1 LLLFCTCT
9 GIDTLVDVHGPGSN
23 GACPRQAASQKK
35 CGKKGETVDKQQP
48 EETKE
53 AKEVIIPV
61 SVEKDEPE
69 KKQETEPEPT
79 PVEAHPYSMV
89 HADAVAIARA
99 AEEAT
104 AQLLA
109 NVGQITLSPSKSPTP
124 ESDGWTMVDDN
135 VEKQAAAAAAEAQAA
150 AAAEAQAAAAETAAQ
165 IANEAAQAAKT
176 AAELGARPKQTT
188 EAVVLHHGT

>member
-1 LLLFCTCT
+1 MCT

-23 GACPRQAASQKK
+23 GACHRQAASQKK
-35 CGKKGETVDKQQP
+35 CGKKGEKQKA

-61 SVEKDEPE
+61 TVEKEEPE
-69 KKQETEPEPT
+69 KKKETEPEPMQ
-79 PVEAHPYSMV
+79 VEAHPYSIV
-89 HADAVAIARA
+89 HADAVAVARA

-109 NVGQITLSPSKSPTP
+109 SVGQITLSPSKSPTP
-124 ESDGWTMVDDN
+124 ESDGWMMVDEN
-135 VEKQAAAAAAEAQAA
+135 IEKQAAAAAAEAQAA
-150 AAAEAQAAAAETAAQ
+150 A
-165 IANEAAQAAKT
+165 EAAQAAKT

-188 EAVVLHHGT
+188 EVVVAPLHPGTSFSFYIN